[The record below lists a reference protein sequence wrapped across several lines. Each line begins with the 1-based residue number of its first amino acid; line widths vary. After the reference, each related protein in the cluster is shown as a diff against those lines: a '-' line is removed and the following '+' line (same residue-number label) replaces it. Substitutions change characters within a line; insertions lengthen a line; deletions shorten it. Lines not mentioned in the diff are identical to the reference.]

1 MKFLVPFLF
10 LLAATSLEATGD
22 ALIRKGLGANAWA
35 LRGLLFGGGAI
46 LLFGYGLSLN
56 LALMKGCDIVGVFWG
71 AWVGKNPKRH
81 QQSVAELLEMYT
93 AGKIKPYVSERFP
106 FARAAEAISHL
117 ASRRAM
123 GKVIVT
129 LD

>member
-56 LALMKGCDIVGVFWG
+56 LAPLEFHRVVGLYIATLFVVWQVVNYFAFHTTPGIPVLAGGALIIVGG
-71 AWVGKNPKRH
+71 
-81 QQSVAELLEMYT
+81 L
-93 AGKIKPYVSERFP
+93 
-106 FARAAEAISHL
+106 
-117 ASRRAM
+117 
-123 GKVIVT
+123 IVT
-129 LD
+129 FWKS